1 VAQGTSSLA
10 RPGSGAGLGLRRGE
24 MTFLTTAPPLITA
37 LILLG
42 GGTFLAMLGAFLV
55 RSHVAL
61 DTLRSNNEVAGFKFA
76 TVGVLYAVLLAFA
89 VVVVW
94 EKFSQAENEVA
105 SEAGAAATLYRLWEG
120 TYPADREVLRGA
132 TSAYLTAVID
142 EEWPSMA
149 AGHESPVVTLALNG
163 LYGHLL
169 ADRPH
174 DDFGT
179 DLLSEALYQLDQLT
193 QARRA
198 RIVMAGGAVPGLV
211 WVVLF
216 GGAVLTIGFTFFFG
230 AENLKAQAL
239 MTGALA
245 LLVFAVM
252 LVIVAIDRP
261 FSGTVI
267 VEPTALMA
275 VLTDFG
281 GIQR

>member
-1 VAQGTSSLA
+1 MLD
-10 RPGSGAGLGLRRGE
+10 
-24 MTFLTTAPPLITA
+24 LTTAPLWISVA
-37 LILLG
+37 LFIVALPC
-42 GGTFLAMLGAFLV
+42 LAMCGPVLV
-55 RSHVAL
+55 RRFVSL
-61 DTLRSNNEVAGFKFA
+61 ERLRFNNEIAGYKFA
-76 TVGVLYAVLLAFA
+76 TVGVLYAVLLAFV